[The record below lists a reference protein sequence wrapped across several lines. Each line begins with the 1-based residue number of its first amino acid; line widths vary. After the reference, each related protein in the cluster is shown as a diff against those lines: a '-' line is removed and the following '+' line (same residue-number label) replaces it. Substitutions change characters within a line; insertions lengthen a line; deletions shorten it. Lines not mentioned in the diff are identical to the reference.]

1 MISDNNS
8 MSKTIPY
15 THRGRTA
22 VKRPILREAFW
33 GVDWLALRASWV
45 YYGLGV
51 PRGDGSAVVLIP
63 GFLSNDYYL
72 TELYLWLRRIGY
84 KPFMSKIGVNADC
97 LDKLGHRL
105 IETVERAQKKTG
117 KPVHLIGHSLGGILA
132 RSVAAQRAESVRSV
146 IALGSP
152 FRGIRSHPMVIRAS
166 DQVRARILREN
177 RNEHPACY
185 TGYCNCEAVKAWEAP
200 FPQQVS
206 QTAVYTK
213 TDGIVDWRVCVD
225 NNAANNYEVKGT
237 HVGLVVNSQVYRI
250 IADRLSQSNARSA

>member
-1 MISDNNS
+1 

-15 THRGRTA
+15 THKERKA
-22 VKRPILREAFW
+22 VRRPIMREALW
-33 GVDWLALRASWV
+33 GVDWLSLRASWA

-51 PRGDGSAVVLIP
+51 PRGDGSAVVLVP

-84 KPFMSKIGVNADC
+84 KPFMSRIGLNADC
-97 LDKLGHRL
+97 LDKLGRRL
-105 IETVERAQKKTG
+105 IETIERAQAQTG

-132 RSVAAQRAESVRSV
+132 RSVAAQRAESVQSV

-152 FRGIRSHPMVIRAS
+152 FRGIRSHPMVLWTS
-166 DQVRARILREN
+166 EQVRARILREN
-177 RNEHPACY
+177 RNERPACY
-185 TGYCNCEAVKAWEAP
+185 TGYCNCEAVKAWESP
-200 FPQQVS
+200 FPRAIA

-225 NNAANNYEVKGT
+225 SDAANNYEVSGT

-250 IADRLSQSNARSA
+250 IANRLSQSSARSA

>member
-1 MISDNNS
+1 
-8 MSKTIPY
+8 MSKTSPY
-15 THRGRTA
+15 TRKDRVA
-22 VKRPILREAFW
+22 VKRPILREALW
-33 GVDWLALRASWV
+33 GVEWLSLRASWV

-84 KPFMSKIGVNADC
+84 KPYMSKIGVNADC
-97 LDKLGHRL
+97 LDKLGRRL
-105 IETVERAQKKTG
+105 IETVERAEAKTG

-132 RSVAAQRAESVRSV
+132 RSVAAQREQSIRSV

-152 FRGIRSHPMVIRAS
+152 FRGIRSHPMVLWTS
-166 DQVRARILREN
+166 DQVRARILRETE
-177 RNEHPACY
+177 NERPACY
-185 TGYCNCEAVKAWEAP
+185 TGHCNCEAVKAWDAP
-200 FPQQVS
+200 FPQTIR

-225 NNAANNYEVKGT
+225 RDAANNYEVKGT

-250 IADRLSQSNARSA
+250 IADRLSQSNVGSA